1 MKQDKLIESR
11 AEGGKVSE
19 KSFPILWH
27 LSKCLKEVKELDMHW
42 RKSTLGITHSKY
54 KGPEIKTNL
63 AYPRESS
70 VAKASEL
77 QKIRLEHV
85 SDHIGPDRPL

>member
-27 LSKCLKEVKELDMHW
+27 LSKCLKEVKELDMH
-42 RKSTLGITHSKY
+42 
-54 KGPEIKTNL
+54 
-63 AYPRESS
+63 
-70 VAKASEL
+70 
-77 QKIRLEHV
+77 
-85 SDHIGPDRPL
+85 